1 MGVISAAIVT
11 GLTAIGGGSAIV
23 GGIIVAGATAGV
35 VGSVNASNAAKKA
48 AQSQQKAQQV
58 QAKRQRR
65 SAIRSNIL
73 ASARARASAQSAGTA
88 QSSGLAG
95 GVGAGRSQLGAEL
108 GFGTQMSGLSSEISM
123 FQTQAQRSSDIAG
136 LGFGIANLGM
146 SFAGAPKPEVA
157 KTPINSNPSP
167 LSGVS

>member
-1 MGVISAAIVT
+1 MAVSA
-11 GLTAIGGGSAIV
+11 LTALIIV
-23 GGIIVAGATAGV
+23 GTTVGVAAT
-35 VGSVNASNAAKKA
+35 VNASNAAKKA
-48 AQSQQKAQQV
+48 AGAQQKASNL
-58 QAKRQRR
+58 QARRQRR
-65 SAIRSNIL
+65 AAIRSNIL

-123 FQTQAQRSSDIAG
+123 FQTQAQRSSDLAG
-136 LGFGIANLGM
+136 IGFGIANLGM
-146 SFAGAPKPEVA
+146 GFIGAPKPGIT

-167 LSGVS
+167 VSGVY